1 MLPIDVLSVSLSA
14 LGGCLFSHDGHL
26 LLPKLLYILLDPD
39 QLILLNLNLNL
50 SSIFFYFIPILDFD
64 LVEFGFIL
72 VDLQR

>member
-39 QLILLNLNLNL
+39 QLILLNLNL

-72 VDLQR
+72 VDLQQ

>member
-39 QLILLNLNLNL
+39 QLILLNLNL
-50 SSIFFYFIPILDFD
+50 SSIFFYFIPILDFN